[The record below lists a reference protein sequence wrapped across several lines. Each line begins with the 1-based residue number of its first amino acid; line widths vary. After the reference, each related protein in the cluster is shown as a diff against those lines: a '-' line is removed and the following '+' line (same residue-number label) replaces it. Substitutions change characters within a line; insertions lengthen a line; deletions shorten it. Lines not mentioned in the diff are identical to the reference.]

1 MNASHINFGKI
12 WIIFISVEKCR
23 FLKSSDD
30 TWMRR
35 ISTLERVKLKNKN
48 IIINHQDLY
57 HGVVVWLICLRYAKY
72 LSCNGNLCGLKML
85 KTLLAKMYFRRRKVI
100 AETILKMDDYLEI
113 FQCWGVGALS
123 MNIFCQKEG
132 WGWSKAFT
140 NSLLKYF
147 QEFHLTIYK
156 QFWTINTS
164 ITGKFEPSILPRG
177 SFSW

>member
-85 KTLLAKMYFRRRKVI
+85 ETLLAKMYFRRRKVI
-100 AETILKMDDYLEI
+100 AETILKMDDSLEI
-113 FQCWGVGALS
+113 FQ
-123 MNIFCQKEG
+123 G
-132 WGWSKAFT
+132 WGGVFFCTFNEYILPKGGMGVVKCFYQLSFKIFPKVSPHYIQT
-140 NSLLKYF
+140 ILNDQYF
-147 QEFHLTIYK
+147 HNWQV
-156 QFWTINTS
+156 WTVNTS
-164 ITGKFEPSILPRG
+164 SRKF
-177 SFSW
+177 